1 MREVK
6 QYSEFLPLPSRTLHD
21 LLRNI
26 FTKILFTD
34 LLQSLSSSWLKWL
47 VLDQFTARSHSQRN
61 RLEILSSSLL
71 FFLFRLDP
79 VTKEE
84 KTKGKLKYDI
94 TLTKW
99 CTIRWPLLSNTQI
112 SLIVHYYLPVKYVT
126 ESRRNISVHLFQSH
140 RLGMGEELQDERI
153 NKLIAERK
161 LRQVWWKPETSWNVK
176 RCIMCS
182 EKRRVFRERISK
194 KTVSCEEQI
203 MSKDKHPSIFSRHI
217 EAIVFIIPQIY
228 YATHAVLKIGKYSRI
243 FPSLSWGIFGHVTR
257 LGQSHV
263 SKKIWW
269 IITNNYSISALW
281 L

>member
-140 RLGMGEELQDERI
+140 RPGTGKEELHDERI

-176 RCIMCS
+176 RCIICS
-182 EKRRVFRERISK
+182 EKRTVFRERSSK
-194 KTVSCEEQI
+194 KTVSYEEQI
-203 MSKDKHPSIFSRHI
+203 MSKDKYATYFLMHPS
-217 EAIVFIIPQIY
+217 
-228 YATHAVLKIGKYSRI
+228 AVRNPKSLNLIG
-243 FPSLSWGIFGHVTR
+243 
-257 LGQSHV
+257 
-263 SKKIWW
+263 
-269 IITNNYSISALW
+269 
-281 L
+281 